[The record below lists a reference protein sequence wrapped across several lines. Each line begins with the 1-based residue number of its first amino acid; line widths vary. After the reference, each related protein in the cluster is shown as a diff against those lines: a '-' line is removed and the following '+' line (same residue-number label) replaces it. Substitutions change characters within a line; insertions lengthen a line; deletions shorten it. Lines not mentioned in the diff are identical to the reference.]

1 MSVKYTSIKKQ
12 ELAKRISETIKE
24 KYGKEKSIE
33 ISEKIF
39 KIINDNN
46 KDFEYTKNSSGIVFL
61 FNGLSDNTYMKIEN
75 YLNSLD
81 KKTIQKITDSIDK
94 NTDMINT
101 ELDTEFGNTSTGS
114 DKNINPK
121 YKLSNKEKNILKRR
135 EYEVELEKDNGT
147 FEETSEFGKT
157 HSIFKKTGNKK

>member
-12 ELAKRISETIKE
+12 ELAKRITETIKE

-61 FNGLSDNTYMKIEN
+61 FNGLSDNTYTKIEN
-75 YLNSLD
+75 YLNSID

-114 DKNINPK
+114 DKNPK

-147 FEETSEFGKT
+147 FEETTEFGKK

>member
-1 MSVKYTSIKKQ
+1 MSTKYTSIKKK
-12 ELAKRISETIKE
+12 ELAKRITDTIKE
-24 KYGKEKSIE
+24 KYGKDKSIE

-46 KDFEYTKNSSGIVFL
+46 KDFEYTKNSSGIIFF
-61 FNGLSDNTYMKIEN
+61 FNGLTDNTYTKIEH
-75 YLNSLD
+75 YLNSLE
-81 KKTIQKITDSIDK
+81 KKAIQQITDSIDK
-94 NTDMINT
+94 NNDMINT

-114 DKNINPK
+114 DKNQNPK

-147 FEETSEFGKT
+147 FEETHEFGKT
-157 HSIFKKTGNKK
+157 QTIFKKSGKK